1 MLASARCCSQLPPEW
16 EGKWEKIPAEC
27 KLNMDEDCANACKG
41 HHPIL
46 RSHVG
51 GGDGERRTFVIG
63 ADSGRMESHNTDVM
77 VTDAAGRLRGLML
90 IKARGDS
97 KQAKKA
103 AAKRVRGEA
112 VARPKPNDADK
123 AHLPLEEGV
132 KLADGSTLRVSVAAT
147 PSGSMTL
154 ECFEADFIDHLLNKC
169 LGPDQGKGAL
179 PSHAP
184 SPAGLRSSLLP
195 RLRLARRCSLD
206 CAAQASCQSFL
217 DS

>member
-1 MLASARCCSQLPPEW
+1 
-16 EGKWEKIPAEC
+16 
-27 KLNMDEDCANACKG
+27 
-41 HHPIL
+41 
-46 RSHVG
+46 
-51 GGDGERRTFVIG
+51 
-63 ADSGRMESHNTDVM
+63 M

-169 LGPDQGKGAL
+169 LGPDQGKGKL
-179 PSHAP
+179 PVFLILDGHA
-184 SPAGLRSSLLP
+184 SRWTVAGLQ
-195 RLRLARRCSLD
+195 RLRENNVHLLCTHNHLVTAK
-206 CAAQASCQSFL
+206 
-217 DS
+217 